1 MEKTEKPSRHFTV
14 MQGDKWG
21 GPRPDLS
28 HALPPEDVGRKDILS
43 SLSPVQDMNSLHHR
57 IHGILFGQ
65 AIGDALGLAAEGM
78 SCSRVAAT
86 YPNGVN
92 GYADILQD
100 DFRRRWTP
108 GEWTDDTCQMLCILD
123 SLLEHRTVNPND
135 IAARFVGWFQH
146 DGRGIGRQTY
156 NILRMPQYAQR
167 PYDAAEFFWKFS
179 RYNSAP
185 NGALM
190 RTCITGIWD
199 YRDEAAVF
207 ANTEKICRLTH
218 FDPRCIGSCIIV
230 AHIIRCGL
238 LGLPVCESDLL
249 ALGARY
255 APHIGEFV
263 RLGYQPE
270 IGRLRLDDPDTRG
283 YTLRTLAAGLWAYNF
298 GTDFRSAIQ
307 MLIAAGGDTDTNCAV
322 AGALLGSRLGYD
334 SLPEEWVQGLL
345 RRNELADKARQ
356 LTELLR

>member
-28 HALPPEDVGRKDILS
+28 HALPTEDVGCKDILP

-123 SLLEHRTVNPND
+123 SLLQHRTVNPND

-255 APHIGEFV
+255 APTSGSSYGWGINLKSGVFV
-263 RLGYQPE
+263 STTPIREATPCARWPPDYGPT
-270 IGRLRLDDPDTRG
+270 ISGRISGRRYRHSLRPAGIRTR
-283 YTLRTLAAGLWAYNF
+283 TA
-298 GTDFRSAIQ
+298 
-307 MLIAAGGDTDTNCAV
+307 
-322 AGALLGSRLGYD
+322 
-334 SLPEEWVQGLL
+334 P
-345 RRNELADKARQ
+345 
-356 LTELLR
+356 